1 MLARMAP
8 RAGPTGDRD
17 VTLMIVNAVAACI
30 VLSYAVGF
38 YNSYRTLDF
47 ASMGPQKQAAMKLG
61 LLLWVGSKMAFVLM
75 SVRLVQR
82 FRAAIPGRRWRALG
96 AWALE
101 WVVIWMA
108 VAFVFITAFT
118 VIQGMR

>member
-38 YNSYRTLDF
+38 HNSYRTLDF
-47 ASMGPQKQAAMKLG
+47 ASMGPQKQAAMTLG
-61 LLLWVGSKMAFVLM
+61 SA
-75 SVRLVQR
+75 
-82 FRAAIPGRRWRALG
+82 ALG
-96 AWALE
+96 
-101 WVVIWMA
+101 
-108 VAFVFITAFT
+108 
-118 VIQGMR
+118 G